1 MSVAPCIRERREQF
15 DLVIIALE
23 EHLSDAGCES
33 EVPVNLERRMRIP
46 EIVVETSVVVHR

>member
-23 EHLSDAGCES
+23 EHLSDTGCES
-33 EVPVNLERRMRIP
+33 EIPVDLERRVRIP
-46 EIVVETSVVVHR
+46 QIVVETSVIIHR

>member
-1 MSVAPCIRERREQF
+1 MSVAPRIRKRRKQL
-15 DLVIIALE
+15 DLVIITLE

-33 EVPVNLERRMRIP
+33 EVPVDLERRMRIP